1 MTDLEDLW
9 NDLPTIPP
17 PTARILAQGRR
28 GTRPLR
34 GVRRPL
40 VSLGALTALGGAFL
54 AGTIVAS
61 PPSPPDAG
69 PVPPGQAALPSPVSF
84 GADLAPAPSCQ
95 DLLATYVDRA
105 LGLVGPY
112 GWDYYANAYGYGP
125 WSNGLVRFQRA
136 SLDTRDTAAMK
147 GRMPW
152 QNLSD
157 GLTTNRV
164 TSSAT
169 GTNVQEQYVD
179 EPDSVKTDG
188 TNLIRLREDE
198 LITYDVTGPE
208 VTELSRL
215 QLKGIDGGQILLSGT
230 TVVVLGSDR
239 QSSRNDDTGQRRGTR
254 VQTVDLTDPAAP
266 TVTHDV
272 TYGAATGSARQHG
285 QTIRLVLSTG
295 LPDLDFIRP
304 RKGVSQ
310 KEARI
315 ANRAVVKKSRL
326 ADWLPSYD
334 GGQGDKQLLDCANV
348 AVPSAKVGLDT
359 AAVVTFPVA
368 DPTAPQA
375 FGLAGATTMAY
386 ESADH
391 LYLASTPSF
400 GWGCCFNRVAG
411 GGDGGTSYLFQ
422 FDLTD
427 DRAVHVASG
436 EVEGTIRDRWSIDEA
451 GGQLRVVVGPSSE
464 TGDFSSLVT
473 FRRDGAKLVEDG
485 RLDGLGRNQ
494 EVKSVRWED
503 DLAIVVTYRQIDP
516 LYVIDLRAKPKV
528 LSELHVSGF
537 SSYLHPLGS
546 HRLIGVG
553 SGRVK
558 GAGWGAQMGLFAVQD
573 LTSVRRLDLTH
584 YGRNTE
590 AQAAWDPRSFTW
602 LPGYRT
608 VLTVIRHGRTGWL
621 SIQKLDQNQLS
632 NRMVKVEYGDDID
645 QVRTIGLPDG
655 KVALVT
661 GEDVRYLAL
670 KFRE

>member
-9 NDLPTIPP
+9 NDLPTSPP

-28 GTRPLR
+28 SARPLA

-40 VSLGALTALGGAFL
+40 VSLGALVALGGAFI
-54 AGTIVAS
+54 AGTIVAA
-61 PPSPPDAG
+61 PPSPPGDG
-69 PVPPGQAALPSPVSF
+69 PSTPGQAALPSPVSF
-84 GADLAPAPSCQ
+84 AADLAPAESCQ
-95 DLLATYVDRA
+95 ALLATYVDRA

-112 GWDYYANAYGYGP
+112 GWDYYANAYGDGP
-125 WSNGLVRFQRA
+125 WFNGAVHFQSG
-136 SLDTRDTAAMK
+136 SLDSRATRDAA
-147 GRMPW
+147 GRFPM
-152 QNLSD
+152 NLSNLST
-157 GLTTNRV
+157 GLNTDRV
-164 TSSAT
+164 TASET
-169 GTNVQEQYVD
+169 GTNVQEKFVD

-188 TNLIRLREDE
+188 EILVRLRDDE
-198 LITYDVTGPE
+198 LITYDVTGP
-208 VTELSRL
+208 TIDELSRL
-215 QLKGIDGGQILLSGT
+215 QFKGVDDGQILLSGT
-230 TVVVLGSDR
+230 TVVVLGADR
-239 QSSRNDDTGQRRGTR
+239 QSSRDDMTGLRRGTR
-254 VQTVDLTDPAAP
+254 VQTVDLTDPAVP
-266 TVTHDV
+266 KVTDDV
-272 TYGAATGSARQHG
+272 TYGASVASARQHG
-285 QTIRLVLSTG
+285 QTIRMVLSTG
-295 LPDLDFIRP
+295 LPDLAFVRP

-315 ANRAVVKKSRL
+315 ANRAVVKKSKL
-326 ADWLPSYD
+326 ADWLPAFN
-334 GGQGDKQLLDCANV
+334 GGGDDKQLLDCANV
-348 AVPSAKVGLDT
+348 AVPPAKVGLDT
-359 AAVVTFPVA
+359 AAVVTFTVGTPA
-368 DPTAPQA
+368 APQA

-391 LYLASTPSF
+391 LYLASTPF
-400 GWGCCFNRVAG
+400 DGWWCCDRRTTGA
-411 GGDGGTSYLFQ
+411 DRGTSYLFQ
-422 FDLTD
+422 FDLED

-451 GGQLRVVVGPSSE
+451 SGQLRVLVGPSSE

-473 FRRDGAKLVEDG
+473 FRRDGDTLAEDG

-528 LSELHVSGF
+528 LSELKVSGF

-553 SGRVK
+553 SSRVK
-558 GAGWGAQMGLFAVQD
+558 GAGWGAQMGLFAVRD
-573 LTSVRRLDLTH
+573 LTDVRRLDLTH

-602 LPGYRT
+602 LPEHRT
-608 VLTVIRHGRTGWL
+608 VLTVIRKGRTGWL
-621 SIQKLDQNQLS
+621 SIQHLDQNQLS

-661 GEDVRYLAL
+661 GEDVRYLTL
-670 KFRE
+670 